1 MKFQIHR
8 VGDWRIKRLGR
19 NDYWWSC
26 RHTKREQG
34 EIVGKKWKNRWH
46 KSCKL
51 DFLCMTRKRETR
63 TKEIEEVEEVMEEKI
78 EIFKIHPVM
87 MKLSTLLQFKEG
99 EEDNSQRGWVKKK
112 KKELVRDTKS
122 QIVCYKCDKF
132 GHFAWEYRSNNME
145 QYNYIT
151 KTKEK
156 GERRKNF
163 TLYKAQEEE

>member
-1 MKFQIHR
+1 MYDKKERNKNQRDRGGGRGHGREDRNFQNSSS
-8 VGDWRIKRLGR
+8 
-19 NDYWWSC
+19 ND
-26 RHTKREQG
+26 
-34 EIVGKKWKNRWH
+34 EII
-46 KSCKL
+46 
-51 DFLCMTRKRETR
+51 D
-63 TKEIEEVEEVMEEKI
+63 
-78 EIFKIHPVM
+78 
-87 MKLSTLLQFKEG
+87 TLAI
-99 EEDNSQRGWVKKK
+99 QRGRGRQFSKRMSKK